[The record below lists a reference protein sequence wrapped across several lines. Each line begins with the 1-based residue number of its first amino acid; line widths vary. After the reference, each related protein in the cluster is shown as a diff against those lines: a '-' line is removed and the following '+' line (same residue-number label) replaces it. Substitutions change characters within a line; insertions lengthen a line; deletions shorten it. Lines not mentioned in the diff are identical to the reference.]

1 MKIICVGR
9 NYAEH
14 AKELNND
21 VPTSPVI
28 FMKPKSAL
36 LLPEKPLYYPE
47 FTDDLQ
53 YECELVVRINKN
65 GKFIQ
70 EKFAKKYYSE
80 VSLGIDFT
88 ARDLQR
94 DLQKKGL
101 PWEIAKAF
109 DGSAAVGNFV
119 NLTPE
124 MEIQKMN
131 FQLKLNDETVQ
142 DGKTSDMIFH
152 VDKIIAYVSRF
163 FALNIGDLVFTGT
176 PSGVGPVNGGD
187 KLEGYL
193 EGNKVL
199 TVEVK

>member
-88 ARDLQR
+88 ARDLLRQ
-94 DLQKKGL
+94 
-101 PWEIAKAF
+101 AF
-109 DGSAAVGNFV
+109 AHCGKFPTAASRRSLGR
-119 NLTPE
+119 
-124 MEIQKMN
+124 
-131 FQLKLNDETVQ
+131 
-142 DGKTSDMIFH
+142 
-152 VDKIIAYVSRF
+152 VS
-163 FALNIGDLVFTGT
+163 V
-176 PSGVGPVNGGD
+176 PV
-187 KLEGYL
+187 
-193 EGNKVL
+193 
-199 TVEVK
+199 